1 MISAKFQNNKYYGGK
16 IIKKQKRLH
25 DTFFLY
31 DSYNWRKYIM
41 EEILFKKKKKK
52 VCMIHFSFIT
62 HITGGS
68 IFI

>member
-52 VCMIHFSFIT
+52 FA
-62 HITGGS
+62 
-68 IFI
+68 